1 MIKTIRIATGL
12 AVLSGLMFVSCWKK
26 EVNGYYFQM
35 NNGEI
40 STLLPFGSASV
51 IAEYGESLE
60 AIFARPEMS
69 FKLVSSNALAER
81 REVGEDQ
88 FFIEYYRDCSSGSNL
103 KKIDAIK
110 IPIPDWGSYQ
120 IKYIPKD
127 MPEWEMT
134 ISFYIE
140 ASPKPFYTLGM
151 LSKKT
156 WAQDET
162 PPAPPSV
169 ANFTG
174 ALPDVIYYYISA
186 ETWNNATEE
195 QKADPEAWR
204 SETEEILFYDWPD
217 GPWQIEPG
225 EYYLAGYVLYPNIG
239 DKEYPDVNYFGYTKI
254 TENNRFSV
262 TAPAATP

>member
-69 FKLVSSNALAER
+69 FKLVSFNALAER

-127 MPEWEMT
+127 MPV
-134 ISFYIE
+134 S
-140 ASPKPFYTLGM
+140 L
-151 LSKKT
+151 
-156 WAQDET
+156 
-162 PPAPPSV
+162 
-169 ANFTG
+169 
-174 ALPDVIYYYISA
+174 
-186 ETWNNATEE
+186 
-195 QKADPEAWR
+195 AD
-204 SETEEILFYDWPD
+204 YV
-217 GPWQIEPG
+217 
-225 EYYLAGYVLYPNIG
+225 VLYI
-239 DKEYPDVNYFGYTKI
+239 Y
-254 TENNRFSV
+254 
-262 TAPAATP
+262 